1 VSSGLFSVTRELS
14 FATMS
19 ARPLA
24 SDILESITRETVIG
38 LFREQHDVVV
48 EERVIDRTELYVA
61 DEMFLCGT
69 GMEITAV
76 QAVDRFEARGYPGA
90 ADPGAPGELPRHG
103 ARRERPAPR
112 VADCSVLNNTALA
125 PTLLESLIFF
135 VVVALAGDARKVR
148 GVPALPAS
156 GLFDLG

>member
-1 VSSGLFSVTRELS
+1 MPFGLFSVTRELS

-19 ARPLA
+19 ARPVT
-24 SDILESITRETVIG
+24 SDILESITRETVIS

-76 QAVDRFEARGYPGA
+76 QAVDRFEARGYPGPLTRA
-90 ADPGAPGELPRHG
+90 LRASYHG
-103 ARRERPAPR
+103 M
-112 VADCSVLNNTALA
+112 
-125 PTLLESLIFF
+125 
-135 VVVALAGDARKVR
+135 VR
-148 GVPALPAS
+148 GES
-156 GLFDLG
+156 DLHPEWRTAVY